1 MNIDRNLRTPA
12 RLLLAVPVAAL
23 AFSLAACSVSRPTV
37 AQVSDGL
44 VKFMESQGQGDVFTD
59 DAADCF
65 AGYLVDSDLSN
76 ETLDYIA
83 QGKDQ
88 ASSTEDAD
96 LTQKILQDNYSECT
110 V

>member
-12 RLLLAVPVAAL
+12 RMLLAVPVAAL
-23 AFSLAACSVSRPTV
+23 ALSLAACSVSRPSV
-37 AQVSDGL
+37 DQVSDGL
-44 VKFMESQGQGDVFTD
+44 TKFFESQGQGDVFSE

-88 ASSTEDAD
+88 ASSTEDAT
-96 LTQKILQDNYSECT
+96 LTQKILQDNYDECT
-110 V
+110 A